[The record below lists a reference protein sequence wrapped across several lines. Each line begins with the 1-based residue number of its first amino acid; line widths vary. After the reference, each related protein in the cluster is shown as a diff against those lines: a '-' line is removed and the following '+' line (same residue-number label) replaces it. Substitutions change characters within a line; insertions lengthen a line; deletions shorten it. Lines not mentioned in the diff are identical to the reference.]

1 MTYYSPTLWKKRY
14 ISTLMKKGGLT
25 KIQGEEYY
33 EAGSDSHDFNED
45 PVDSALMEITY
56 WES

>member
-1 MTYYSPTLWKKRY
+1 
-14 ISTLMKKGGLT
+14 MKKGGLT